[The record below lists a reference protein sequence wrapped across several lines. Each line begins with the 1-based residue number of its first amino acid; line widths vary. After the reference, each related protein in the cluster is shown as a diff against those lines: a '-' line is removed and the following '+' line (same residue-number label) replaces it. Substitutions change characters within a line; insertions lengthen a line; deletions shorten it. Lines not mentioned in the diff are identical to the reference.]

1 MTKSRKKKEVKRVLD
16 PKGVG
21 CVLKVK
27 TSRKRW
33 LTEKPDIKPC
43 ISYKS
48 GSNQVEVINKKSV
61 LQSEVKLTKRTLRR
75 QERFK
80 ATNKGTFIRFKEP
93 LETVKN
99 QKLADFD
106 THNQLEPN
114 TETSV
119 RKTLIEQGKSDFLA
133 NELNGYR
140 EVKNPAGR
148 VDVLTSEYVI
158 EVKEA
163 NNWKHAIGQ
172 ILVYSFYYPNHKP
185 MLYLFGDDLANYRL
199 IAQEHCKR
207 LGIIYTEE
215 K

>member
-1 MTKSRKKKEVKRVLD
+1 MTKSEKKKKVKRVLD

-43 ISYKS
+43 ITYKS
-48 GSNQVEVINKKSV
+48 GSNQVEVINKQSV
-61 LQSEVKLTKRTLRR
+61 LQSEVNLTKRTLRR
-75 QERFK
+75 QEKFK
-80 ATNKGTFIRFKEP
+80 ATNKGTFLRFKEP
-93 LETVKN
+93 LEIVINHSKG
-99 QKLADFD
+99 
-106 THNQLEPN
+106 N
-114 TETSV
+114 TEIVVS
-119 RKTLIEQGKSDFLA
+119 KTLIEQGKSDFLA
-133 NELNGYR
+133 DKLNGHR

-185 MLYLFGDDLANYRL
+185 MLYLFGDDLVNYRL

-207 LGIIYTEE
+207 LGIIYAEE